1 MNGDD
6 NIPDVEDEDDLE
18 FLDIGEEDKEMDNL
32 IELKISDESPALDV
46 ADLLLPNIKIG
57 TI

>member
-1 MNGDD
+1 MYGDD
-6 NIPDVEDEDDLE
+6 NVPDVEDEDDLE

-32 IELKISDESPALDV
+32 IELKVSDESPALDV